1 MNVVCLLGRL
11 TGEPELRRT
20 QTDVAVTSFCVAVD
34 RAYQPKGQER
44 QTDFINCVAWRGTAE
59 FICRYF
65 HKGQRI
71 ALNGSLQSR
80 QYTDKEGNKRTAYE
94 VVVDNAFFAESKR
107 EGTGAPASNPF
118 GSPIP
123 SYGNDMQPAFS
134 TASDGDFEEI
144 VGDDELPF

>member
-11 TGEPELRRT
+11 TGDPELRRT

-44 QTDFINCVAWRGTAE
+44 QTDFINVVAWRGTAE

-107 EGTGAPASNPF
+107 EGSGASASNPF

-123 SYGNDMQPAFS
+123 SYGSDMQPAFS
-134 TASDGDFEEI
+134 TASEGDFEEI

>member
-20 QTDVAVTSFCVAVD
+20 QNDVAVTSFCVAVD

-44 QTDFINCVAWRGTAE
+44 QTDFINVVAWRNTAE

-94 VVVDNAFFAESKR
+94 VVVDNAYFAESKR
-107 EGTGAPASNPF
+107 EGSGAPAANPF
-118 GSPIP
+118 GSPMP
-123 SYGNDMQPAFS
+123 DYNNDSQPAFS
-134 TASDGDFEEI
+134 TASAGDFEEI

>member
-20 QTDVAVTSFCVAVD
+20 QNDVAVTSFCVAVD

-44 QTDFINCVAWRGTAE
+44 QTDFINVVAWRNTAE

-80 QYTDKEGNKRTAYE
+80 QYTDKEGNKRTAW
-94 VVVDNAFFAESKR
+94 
-107 EGTGAPASNPF
+107 
-118 GSPIP
+118 SPL
-123 SYGNDMQPAFS
+123 FW
-134 TASDGDFEEI
+134 
-144 VGDDELPF
+144 